1 MASESSTAVA
11 KDFSTSASVVKSRR
25 RMSFLMAQA
34 GIRMLVVAFTL
45 VAISVMVTNQQSVV
59 VFGLEFQAHYTYSSA
74 FKFLVAADAAL
85 CSFSAL
91 SLIFLYFI
99 SRSGTSSLKNYFILF
114 LLDTVMMVLIIAGC
128 AAGTAIGYV
137 GKYGEEHMTW
147 QPTCGYVS
155 KFCNK
160 MSISIAF
167 SYLAFFACLL
177 LNLMSAHAL
186 IYRPIH

>member
-74 FKFLVAADAAL
+74 FKYD
-85 CSFSAL
+85 
-91 SLIFLYFI
+91 I
-99 SRSGTSSLKNYFILF
+99 KLF
-114 LLDTVMMVLIIAGC
+114 LFLFL
-128 AAGTAIGYV
+128 
-137 GKYGEEHMTW
+137 
-147 QPTCGYVS
+147 
-155 KFCNK
+155 CN
-160 MSISIAF
+160 
-167 SYLAFFACLL
+167 
-177 LNLMSAHAL
+177 
-186 IYRPIH
+186 